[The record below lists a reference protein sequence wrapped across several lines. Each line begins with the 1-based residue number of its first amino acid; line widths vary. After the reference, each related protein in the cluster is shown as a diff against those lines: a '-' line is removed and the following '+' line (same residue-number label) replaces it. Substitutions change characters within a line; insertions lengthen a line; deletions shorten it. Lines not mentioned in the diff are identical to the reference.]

1 MTRMLVGT
9 ALTLFALAPAMSY
22 ADCDYHNKASM
33 ASSAPAG
40 KSDPAQ
46 VQAASRTPA
55 PALAKTSVTK
65 QVKHD
70 SKAMASPSKD
80 GSTVVA
86 KNN

>member
-1 MTRMLVGT
+1 MNKLLVGT
-9 ALTLFALAPAMSY
+9 ALILFALAPTVSY

-40 KSDPAQ
+40 KNDPAQ
-46 VQAASRTPA
+46 AQAATKTPA
-55 PALAKTSVTK
+55 PVVAKTSITK
-65 QVKHD
+65 QAKHD
-70 SKAMASPSKD
+70 SKATASPSK